1 MRQAVGDDADLGR
14 RVRMPLA
21 LQIVGLLLAGLV
33 AAQATTLF
41 LALLL
46 PPPPLPEYRLS
57 DIAGALKGGSLAI
70 AHMRPLVRT
79 VRPAPPGLGSRGWQ
93 VHEQS
98 QGELARLLGAKPSE
112 VRLMFYSPLPFAGG
126 PAPRPPRMVG
136 PNGRLGLLPGGPWS
150 ARALEL
156 ARGGP
161 RGEQPAPGVFSGG
174 GPNGGI
180 GGGMGGGP
188 GGIGPGG
195 MGPGGG
201 FPTSRPNGSPGGG
214 GFPGGR
220 PGGVPT
226 TSQPTSTRPSPI
238 DEQAPDA
245 PIQTG
250 PTEPRPGAPTSGPTS
265 GPGPIVIAPPPH
277 GRPGRHL
284 PPIFAPSPLATGL
297 DGPMIFDPPES
308 VRPDHPA
315 RPTGLPDATLARYDH
330 RPSAAPAAQAEPV
343 PPTAVATPVAAVA
356 VAATSEPATA
366 TASSRSGWVLPAPV
380 AHGLFG
386 LAPAGVVDGD
396 FVAAFQ
402 EAPGRWV
409 AVQPAPEP
417 FPTQWQQRLMLW
429 FANSFSLVAP
439 IGYLFARRLVAPFA
453 AFATAAERLG
463 RDPSGPVIAL
473 RGPAEIGR
481 AATAFNL
488 MQQRL
493 KRYIDDRTAMVGAI
507 SHDLRTPLARI
518 RFRVDAAPPRV
529 REGVLG
535 DVAQMEEMVT
545 AVLAFIRDASEP
557 GLRERV
563 DLRSILECVVDDA
576 ALMGG
581 DAALDPGAPASVEVD
596 PLSVQRVVTNLVENA
611 LKYGRKAHVRLF
623 TDGAD
628 AVTEVVDAGPGLPDE
643 ELERVFLPFYRAERA
658 RTLNTGGIGLGL
670 SVSRSIARAHG
681 GDVRLFRQPDGLVA
695 QLRLPLA
702 A

>member
-1 MRQAVGDDADLGR
+1 MSQAVGDDAHLGR

-46 PPPPLPEYRLS
+46 PPPPPAEYRLN
-57 DIAGALKGGSLAI
+57 DIAGALKGGTLDI

-79 VRPAPPGLGSRGWQ
+79 VRAAPPSLGSRGWQ
-93 VHEQS
+93 VSQS
-98 QGELARLLGAKPSE
+98 SQDDLAKLLGAKPSD
-112 VRLMFYSPLPFAGG
+112 VRLMFYSPLPFAG
-126 PAPRPPRMVG
+126 AAAPPRRSAS

-150 ARALEL
+150 ARALGL
-156 ARGGP
+156 ARGGG
-161 RGEQPAPGVFSGG
+161 RAPGAPAGVFPGG
-174 GPNGGI
+174 GPSGGTGG
-180 GGGMGGGP
+180 GGGMGGG
-188 GGIGPGG
+188 
-195 MGPGGG
+195 GG
-201 FPTSRPNGSPGGG
+201 FPASRPPGSGPSGGGPSGG

-220 PGGVPT
+220 PGGSGAP
-226 TSQPTSTRPSPI
+226 SATRPNPVG
-238 DEQAPDA
+238 ELPPDT
-245 PIQTG
+245 PIQTA
-250 PTEPRPGAPTSGPTS
+250 PPETRPGGPTS
-265 GPGPIVIAPPPH
+265 GPGPVVVAPPPH
-277 GRPGRHL
+277 GPGGRRL
-284 PPIFAPSPLATGL
+284 PPIFVPAPLAAGV
-297 DGPMIFDPPES
+297 DEPVIFNPPEAI
-308 VRPDHPA
+308 RPDHPP
-315 RPTGLPDATLARYDH
+315 RPSGGDATLARYDH
-330 RPSAAPAAQAEPV
+330 RSSAAPTEEAAA
-343 PPTAVATPVAAVA
+343 AAAVIALPAAGA
-356 VAATSEPATA
+356 VAAAAAAPLPAPALSHT
-366 TASSRSGWVLPAPV
+366 GWVLPAPV

-386 LAPAGVVDGD
+386 LAPAGLVEGE

-402 EAPGRWV
+402 AAPGRWV
-409 AVQPAPEP
+409 TVQPSPEP
-417 FPTQWQQRLMLW
+417 FPNESQQRLMLW
-429 FANSFSLVAP
+429 FAISFSLVAP
-439 IGYLFARRLVAPFA
+439 VGYLFARRLVAPIA

-463 RDPSGPVIAL
+463 RDPSGPLMAL

-481 AATAFNL
+481 AAAAFNL

-518 RFRVDAAPPRV
+518 RFRVDAAPPKV
-529 REGVLG
+529 RAGVLG

-557 GLRERV
+557 GPRERV

-628 AVTEVVDAGPGLPDE
+628 AVAEVVDAGPGLPEE

-658 RTLNTGGIGLGL
+658 RTLNKGGIGLGL

-681 GDVRLFRQPDGLVA
+681 GDVRLYKQADGLVA